1 MANFPGPNMLEVVRS
16 TIFDFKGVFM
26 HVFSRRVSRHS
37 AVRPGAARAAQYLVL
52 SAAVVLFGGCKQ
64 ANRDAADIGPS
75 STARANTSGG
85 GSTSDG
91 RVSGATPLGQ
101 DLPQR
106 ETATRTGPGT
116 PNPAH
121 GGSTIAGASG
131 KDASGNLAGTG
142 TGGPANTGTR
152 ESASA
157 RGDMS
162 GDTGGGTTGAGG
174 GGTDATTGTGT
185 DAGMIGSSGSPA
197 PATAPGTPHVSAS
210 GATSTGGS
218 GIPNAPG
225 MAAGPNGRRSASEG
239 ATTLQ
244 R

>member
-1 MANFPGPNMLEVVRS
+1 MLAYPRS
-16 TIFDFKGVFM
+16 VQACLPTRPVAS
-26 HVFSRRVSRHS
+26 H
-37 AVRPGAARAAQYLVL
+37 AVKCLL
-52 SAAVVLFGGCKQ
+52 FSAAVVAFGGCKQ
-64 ANRDAADIGPS
+64 SNRDAADIGPS

-121 GGSTIAGASG
+121 GGSTIGGATG
-131 KDASGNLAGTG
+131 KDASGNLAGAR
-142 TGGPANTGTR
+142 GPANTGTGT
-152 ESASA
+152 ETTGAS
-157 RGDMS
+157 
-162 GDTGGGTTGAGG
+162 GGGTGATS
-174 GGTDATTGTGT
+174 GTSTSADMTSGS
-185 DAGMIGSSGSPA
+185 GSSPPATPA
-197 PATAPGTPHVSAS
+197 PGAPHVSAS
-210 GATSTGGS
+210 GATTTSGS

-225 MAAGPNGRRSASEG
+225 MAAAPKGRHGASDSA
-239 ATTLQ
+239 ATPP